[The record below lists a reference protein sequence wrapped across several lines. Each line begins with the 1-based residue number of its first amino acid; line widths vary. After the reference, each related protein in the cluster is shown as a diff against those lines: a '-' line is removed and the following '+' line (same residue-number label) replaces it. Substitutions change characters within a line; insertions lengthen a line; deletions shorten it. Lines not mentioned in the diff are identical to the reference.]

1 MSAENHYLDAIE
13 ALDSGDRE
21 GALEK
26 AHQAVKLDPEHVDA
40 WQLISDAH
48 LLADGKAA
56 LKI

>member
-26 AHQAVKLDPEHVDA
+26 AYQAVKLDPEHVDA
-40 WQLISDAH
+40 WQLT
-48 LLADGKAA
+48 K
-56 LKI
+56 KIKHKYKLN